1 VALEEA
7 EDVAALSAEA
17 EEVAI
22 EAAED
27 AQAKG

>member
-1 VALEEA
+1 
-7 EDVAALSAEA
+7 VAALSAEA

-27 AQAKG
+27 AQAGTAGS